1 MADQSV
7 ARLALVDELAAL
19 RTELEAWRREL
30 PQEIAHAE
38 QRGLPR
44 LAVDLRR
51 LHARV
56 EAVSTA
62 ARVVA
67 KRWGIAPDRAVCPSA
82 GD

>member
-38 QRGLPR
+38 QRGLPH

-56 EAVSTA
+56 EAVATA
-62 ARVVA
+62 ARVAA
-67 KRWGIAPDRAVCPSA
+67 KRWG
-82 GD
+82 